1 MSNGAAMT
9 RPLKITLV
17 TALVL
22 LAACR
27 SEPIAFHT
35 LTPAHWNNATQA
47 QASDIRIESISVPP
61 QVDRP
66 QIVIRQGDSGVAI
79 LETQWWAASLAD
91 ELKSAL
97 VDQLANS
104 HSRQAVSLRLEV
116 QRFDSV
122 PGQYA
127 LLDVRWRL
135 RPTSGGDRPPLNCR
149 TTLQTPAG
157 PSIDDLVAA
166 HQNNVKR
173 FAALVSQAVDTS
185 LKECPTVR

>member
-1 MSNGAAMT
+1 MT
-9 RPLKITLV
+9 FPLKITLV
-17 TALVL
+17 TALLL

-35 LTPAHWNNATQA
+35 LTPAHWSNTTGPETGG
-47 QASDIRIESISVPP
+47 IRIESISVPP
-61 QVDRP
+61 QVDRS

-97 VDQLANS
+97 VDQFANS
-104 HSRQAVSLRLEV
+104 HSWQPVSVRLEV

-127 LLDVRWRL
+127 LFDVRWRL
-135 RPTSGGDRPPLNCR
+135 RPTSGNDRPALTCR
-149 TTLQTPAG
+149 TTLQSPAG
-157 PSIDDLVAA
+157 PTIDELVVA
-166 HQNNVKR
+166 HQNNLKR
-173 FAALVSQAVDTS
+173 FARLISQAADTS
-185 LKECPTVR
+185 LSTCPTAP

>member
-1 MSNGAAMT
+1 MT
-9 RPLKITLV
+9 FPLKITLV

-27 SEPIAFHT
+27 SEPIAFYT
-35 LTPAHWNNATQA
+35 LTPVHWNNSTQA

-61 QVDRP
+61 QVDRA

-79 LETQWWAASLAD
+79 LETQWWAATLAD

-104 HSRQAVSLRLEV
+104 QSRQPVSLRLEV

-135 RPTSGGDRPPLNCR
+135 RPTSGGDAQPLTCR

-157 PSIDDLVAA
+157 PSIDDLVVA
-166 HQNNVKR
+166 HQNNLKR
-173 FAALVSQAVDTS
+173 FAALVSKTADTS
-185 LKECPTVR
+185 LKTCPTASQ

>member
-1 MSNGAAMT
+1 MT
-9 RPLKITLV
+9 FPLKITSVATL
-17 TALVL
+17 LL
-22 LAACR
+22 LAACS

-35 LTPAHWNNATQA
+35 LTPAHWSNTTRSDAG
-47 QASDIRIESISVPP
+47 DIRIESISVPP

-104 HSRQAVSLRLEV
+104 HARQAVSLRLEV

-135 RPTSGGDRPPLNCR
+135 RQTGGGDRPPLTCR
-149 TTLQTPAG
+149 TTLQSPAG
-157 PSIDDLVAA
+157 PTIDDLVIA
-166 HQNNVKR
+166 HQNNLKR
-173 FAALVSQAVDTS
+173 LATLISQVADKPLT
-185 LKECPTVR
+185 ECPTTK

>member
-1 MSNGAAMT
+1 MT
-9 RPLKITLV
+9 RPLNITLIS
-17 TALVL
+17 ALVL

-61 QVDRP
+61 QVDRA

-79 LETQWWAASLAD
+79 LDTQWWAASLAD
-91 ELKSAL
+91 ELKTAL
-97 VDQLANS
+97 VDQLANR
-104 HSRQAVSLRLEV
+104 HARQAVSLRVEV

-135 RPTSGGDRPPLNCR
+135 RPTSGGDRPPLTCR
-149 TTLQTPAG
+149 STLQTPAG
-157 PSIDDLVAA
+157 PSIDDLVVA
-166 HQNNVKR
+166 HQHNLKR
-173 FAALVSQAVDTS
+173 FAALIGQAADTS
-185 LKECPTVR
+185 LKACPTAR

>member
-1 MSNGAAMT
+1 MT
-9 RPLKITLV
+9 SLLKFTLV
-17 TALVL
+17 AALLL

-35 LTPAHWNNATQA
+35 LTPAHWSNATQA
-47 QASDIRIESISVPP
+47 QAGDIRIESISVPP

-66 QIVIRQGDSGVAI
+66 QIVIREGNSGVAI

-104 HSRQAVSLRLEV
+104 HARQAVSLRLEV

-135 RPTSGGDRPPLNCR
+135 RLTGGSDRSPLTCR

-157 PSIDDLVAA
+157 PSIDDLVVA
-166 HQNNVKR
+166 HQNNLKR
-173 FAALVSQAVDTS
+173 FAALVSQTVDTS
-185 LKECPTVR
+185 LKACPTVR

>member
-1 MSNGAAMT
+1 MT
-9 RPLKITLV
+9 FPLKITLV
-17 TALVL
+17 SAVLL

-35 LTPAHWNNATQA
+35 LTPVHWNNSTQA

-61 QVDRP
+61 QVDRA

-79 LETQWWAASLAD
+79 LETQWWAATLAD

-104 HSRQAVSLRLEV
+104 QARQPVSLRVDV

-127 LLDVRWRL
+127 LLDVKWRL
-135 RPTSGGDRPPLNCR
+135 RQTGDSARAPLTCR
-149 TTLQTPAG
+149 STLQSPAG
-157 PSIDDLVAA
+157 PTIDDVVAA
-166 HQNNVKR
+166 HQNNLKR
-173 FAALVSQAVDTS
+173 FAALVSKTADTS
-185 LKECPTVR
+185 LTTCPTAPQ

>member
-1 MSNGAAMT
+1 MTIGAAMT
-9 RPLKITLV
+9 LPLKITLL
-17 TALVL
+17 TSLLL

-35 LTPAHWNNATQA
+35 LTPAHWSNSSRADA
-47 QASDIRIESISVPP
+47 GGVRIDSISVPP
-61 QVDRP
+61 QVDRA
-66 QIVIRQGDSGVAI
+66 QIVVRQGDSGLAI

-91 ELKSAL
+91 ELRSAL

-104 HSRQAVSLRLEV
+104 NPQQAVALRVEV

-135 RPTSGGDRPPLNCR
+135 RQVNGDRPALTCR
-149 TTLQTPAG
+149 STLQSPAG
-157 PSIDDLVAA
+157 PSIDELVLA
-166 HQNNVKR
+166 HQNNLKR
-173 FAALVSQAVDTS
+173 FAALVNQTVDTS
-185 LKECPTVR
+185 LKGCPAAQ

>member
-1 MSNGAAMT
+1 MT
-9 RPLKITLV
+9 FPLKITSI

-35 LTPAHWNNATQA
+35 LTPAHWNNSAGA
-47 QASDIRIESISVPP
+47 DASGIRIESISVPP
-61 QVDRP
+61 QVDRA

-79 LETQWWAASLAD
+79 LETQWWASSLAD

-104 HSRQAVSLRLEV
+104 SARQAMSLRVEV

-127 LLDVRWRL
+127 LFDVRWRL
-135 RPTSGGDRPPLNCR
+135 RPSGGGDRPALTCR
-149 TTLQTPAG
+149 TTLQSPAG
-157 PSIDDLVAA
+157 PTIDDVVVA

-173 FAALVSQAVDTS
+173 FAALISQTVDKS
-185 LKECPTVR
+185 LQACPTAP

>member
-1 MSNGAAMT
+1 MT
-9 RPLKITLV
+9 FPLKITLF

-22 LAACR
+22 LTACR

-35 LTPAHWNNATQA
+35 LTPAHASAAPQA
-47 QASDIRIESISVPP
+47 GAGGVRIESISVPP

-66 QIVIRQGDSGVAI
+66 QIVIRQGDTGVAI

-91 ELKSAL
+91 EFKSAL
-97 VDQLANS
+97 VDQLANTS
-104 HSRQAVSLRLEV
+104 TRQAVSLRLDV

-135 RPTSGGDRPPLNCR
+135 RPTSGGDRPPLTCR
-149 TTLQTPAG
+149 TLLQSPAG
-157 PSIDDLVAA
+157 PTIDDLVGA
-166 HQNNVKR
+166 HQNNIHRLAK
-173 FAALVSQAVDTS
+173 LISQAADTS
-185 LKECPTVR
+185 LKQCPATP

>member
-1 MSNGAAMT
+1 MTFPLRFSLIAAV
-9 RPLKITLV
+9 L
-17 TALVL
+17 L

-35 LTPAHWNNATQA
+35 LTPAHWSNSTQA
-47 QASDIRIESISVPP
+47 GAGDIRIESISVPP

-104 HSRQAVSLRLEV
+104 HSRQPVSLRLEV

-122 PGQYA
+122 PGHYA

-135 RPTSGGDRPPLNCR
+135 RGNDRAPLTCR
-149 TTLQTPAG
+149 STLQSPAG
-157 PSIDDLVAA
+157 PTIDDVVAA
-166 HQNNVKR
+166 HQNNLER
-173 FAALVSQAVDTS
+173 FATLITRAADSS
-185 LKECPTVR
+185 LKECPSAQ

>member
-1 MSNGAAMT
+1 MT
-9 RPLKITLV
+9 FPLKLTLV
-17 TALVL
+17 AALVL

-35 LTPAHWNNATQA
+35 LTPVHWNNSTQA
-47 QASDIRIESISVPP
+47 QASDIRIVSISVPP
-61 QVDRP
+61 QVDRA
-66 QIVIRQGDSGVAI
+66 QLVIRQGDSGVGI
-79 LETQWWAASLAD
+79 LETQWWAATLAD

-104 HSRQAVSLRLEV
+104 HSRQPLSLRLEV

-127 LLDVRWRL
+127 LIDVRWRL
-135 RPTSGGDRPPLNCR
+135 RSSNGADTAPLTCR

-157 PSIDDLVAA
+157 PRIDDLVAA
-166 HQNNVKR
+166 HQNNLKR
-173 FAALVSQAVDTS
+173 FAALVSKTADTS
-185 LKECPTVR
+185 LKACPDTR

>member
-1 MSNGAAMT
+1 MTIGAAMT
-9 RPLKITLV
+9 LPLKITLL
-17 TALVL
+17 TSLLL

-35 LTPAHWNNATQA
+35 LTPAHWSNSSRADA
-47 QASDIRIESISVPP
+47 AGVRIDSISVPP
-61 QVDRP
+61 QVDRA
-66 QIVIRQGDSGVAI
+66 QIVVRQGDSGLAI

-91 ELKSAL
+91 ELRSAL

-104 HSRQAVSLRLEV
+104 NPQQAVALRVEV

-135 RPTSGGDRPPLNCR
+135 RQVNGDHPALTCR
-149 TTLQTPAG
+149 STLQSPAG
-157 PSIDDLVAA
+157 PSIDELVLA
-166 HQNNVKR
+166 HQNNLKR
-173 FAALVSQAVDTS
+173 FAALINQTVDTS
-185 LKECPTVR
+185 LKGCPAAQ

>member
-1 MSNGAAMT
+1 MT
-9 RPLKITLV
+9 FPLKITLM
-17 TALVL
+17 TALLL
-22 LAACR
+22 LAACS

-35 LTPAHWNNATQA
+35 LTPAHWSNATRA
-47 QASDIRIESISVPP
+47 DAGGIRIESISVPP

-66 QIVIRQGDSGVAI
+66 QIVIRQGNSGVAI

-97 VDQLANS
+97 VDQFANS
-104 HSRQAVSLRLEV
+104 DARQAVSLRLDV

-135 RPTSGGDRPPLNCR
+135 RQTSGGDRPTLTCR
-149 TTLQTPAG
+149 STLQSPAG
-157 PSIDDLVAA
+157 PSIDEVVAA
-166 HQNNVKR
+166 HQNNLKR
-173 FAALVSQAVDTS
+173 FATLISQVVDKQ
-185 LKECPTVR
+185 LKACPAAQ

>member
-1 MSNGAAMT
+1 MT
-9 RPLKITLV
+9 FPLKITLV
-17 TALVL
+17 GALLL

-35 LTPAHWNNATQA
+35 LTPVHWNNSTQA

-61 QVDRP
+61 QVDRA

-79 LETQWWAASLAD
+79 LETQWWAATLAD

-104 HSRQAVSLRLEV
+104 HSRQSVSLRVEV

-135 RPTSGGDRPPLNCR
+135 RPTLGGDAQPLTCR

-157 PSIDDLVAA
+157 PSIDDLVVA
-166 HQNNVKR
+166 HQNNLKR
-173 FAALVSQAVDTS
+173 FAALVSKTADTS
-185 LKECPTVR
+185 LNTCPTAPR

>member
-1 MSNGAAMT
+1 MT
-9 RPLKITLV
+9 FPLKITLV

-35 LTPAHWNNATQA
+35 LTPVHGNNTAQTQA
-47 QASDIRIESISVPP
+47 GDIRIESISVPP
-61 QVDRP
+61 QVDRA

-79 LETQWWAASLAD
+79 LETQWWAASLTD

-104 HSRQAVSLRLEV
+104 HSRQAMSLRVEV

-135 RPTSGGDRPPLNCR
+135 RPTSGDERSSLTCR

-157 PSIDDLVAA
+157 PSIDALVVA
-166 HQNNVKR
+166 HQNNLKR
-173 FAALVSQAVDTS
+173 FARLISQTADKP
-185 LKECPTVR
+185 LKECPIAQ

>member
-1 MSNGAAMT
+1 MT
-9 RPLKITLV
+9 FPLKITLV
-17 TALVL
+17 TTLLL

-35 LTPAHWNNATQA
+35 LTPAHWSNTTRTDAGG
-47 QASDIRIESISVPP
+47 IRIESISVPP

-66 QIVIRQGDSGVAI
+66 QIVIRQGESGVAI

-97 VDQLANS
+97 VDQFANS
-104 HSRQAVSLRLEV
+104 SPRQSISLRLEV

-135 RPTSGGDRPPLNCR
+135 RQTGEGARPPLNCR
-149 TTLQTPAG
+149 TTLQSTSG
-157 PSIDDLVAA
+157 PTIDDLVAA
-166 HQNNVKR
+166 HQNNLKR
-173 FAALVSQAVDTS
+173 FAAVVSQAVDRPQ
-185 LKECPTVR
+185 KDCPASQ

>member
-79 LETQWWAASLAD
+79 LETQWWAATLAD
-91 ELKSAL
+91 ELRSAL

-104 HSRQAVSLRLEV
+104 NARQAVALRVDV

-135 RPTSGGDRPPLNCR
+135 RQVNGDRPALTCR
-149 TTLQTPAG
+149 TTLQSPAG
-157 PSIDDLVAA
+157 PSIDELVVA
-166 HQNNVKR
+166 HQNNLKR
-173 FAALVSQAVDTS
+173 FAALINQTVDTS
-185 LKECPTVR
+185 LKGCPTTP